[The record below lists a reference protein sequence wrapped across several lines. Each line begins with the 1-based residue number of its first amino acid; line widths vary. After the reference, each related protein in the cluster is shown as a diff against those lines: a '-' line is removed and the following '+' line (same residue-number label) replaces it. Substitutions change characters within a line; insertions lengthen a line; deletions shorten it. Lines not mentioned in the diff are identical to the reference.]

1 MRMPMKWKTILSC
14 FAVGIGIFAMVL
26 VVRAWKS
33 LRQPIPQLEVKQ
45 AVPDIPGSFY
55 LRTVPV
61 PDDVRVH
68 LLDGDFK
75 IVRRVN
81 EIPNSCRLIFES
93 SFMTISGSRAKPGEV
108 SLADPGEPFQASDNI
123 VPGLPFRRLEL
134 AGLGGTKCFIH
145 YQNGGQ
151 TFVSFCLAVIDYA
164 TQQTIWVGESQKVA
178 RNMDD
183 LRRMILQL
191 QFGDTAGR
199 AC

>member
-1 MRMPMKWKTILSC
+1 MKWKTILSC

-33 LRQPIPQLEVKQ
+33 LGQPIPQLEVKR
-45 AVPDIPGSFY
+45 AEPEEPDMFY
-55 LRTVPV
+55 LSTASVS
-61 PDDVRVH
+61 DDVRSH

-81 EIPNSCRLIFES
+81 EIPTSCRLIFES
-93 SFMTISGSRAKPGEV
+93 SFKTASGSRAKPGTI
-108 SLADPGEPFQASDNI
+108 SLADPGESFQASDNI

-134 AGLGGTKCFIH
+134 AGLGGTKCFLH

-151 TFVSFCLAVIDYA
+151 MFVSFCLAVIDYPN
-164 TQQTIWVGESQKVA
+164 QQTIWVGEFQKVA
-178 RNMDD
+178 RNMDE
-183 LRRMILQL
+183 LRRMILQR